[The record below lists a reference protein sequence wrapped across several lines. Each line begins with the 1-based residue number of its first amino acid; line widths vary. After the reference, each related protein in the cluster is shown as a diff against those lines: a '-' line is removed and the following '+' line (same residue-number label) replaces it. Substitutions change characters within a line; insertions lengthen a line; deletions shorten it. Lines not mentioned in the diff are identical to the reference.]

1 MLAIILIIVAIV
13 LGAIYWFMK
22 QEEEEEPVVME
33 PVVVDTTPAGPEV
46 DIADGIP
53 IRIRNSQYRTN
64 HGNVSW
70 KRGTHVGDYQQTY
83 IVPAGQAKTWADCQA
98 AAKRLGHKS
107 WIYNKTNKSCSAYVD
122 NNYLMRMRDP
132 NQVDP
137 NQKTNFIVGC
147 TDSGV
152 TLGEGCEN
160 WVTGDRVRGVG
171 GSARR
176 VELEPKQ
183 QGISLDQCIQKGK
196 SQGKDAIFYYTA
208 NHPDQRY
215 TATCYEI
222 VDSDNLVGF
231 TGNPND
237 VHHIQACTDPSKKI
251 INGCQ

>member
-33 PVVVDTTPAGPEV
+33 PVVVDTTPTGPEV

-53 IRIRNSQYRTN
+53 TRVENKYYQARSRD
-64 HGNVSW
+64 GNRKYNTV
-70 KRGTHVGDYQQTY
+70 RDYQQTY
-83 IVPAGQAKTWADCQA
+83 IVPAGRAKTWADCQA
-98 AAKRLGHKS
+98 AAKRLGLKS
-107 WIYNKTNKSCSAYVD
+107 WIYNRGNQSCSAYVD
-122 NNYLMRMRDP
+122 NNYLARMREP
-132 NQVDP
+132 KYVDP
-137 NQKTNFIVGC
+137 AQKTNFIVGC

-160 WVTGDRVRGVG
+160 WVTGDRVRGAG
-171 GSARR
+171 GALRK

-196 SQGKDAIFYYTA
+196 SQGKDAIFYYT
-208 NHPDQRY
+208 NNYTDQRY
-215 TATCYEI
+215 VATCYEI
-222 VDSDNLVGF
+222 NDPDNLVGLM
-231 TGNPND
+231 GDPND
-237 VHHIQACTDPSKKI
+237 YNHIQACTDPSKKI

>member
-33 PVVVDTTPAGPEV
+33 PVVVDTTPTGPEV

-53 IRIRNSQYRTN
+53 KRV
-64 HGNVSW
+64 GNRFHLEGSREGNRRWALV
-70 KRGTHVGDYQQTY
+70 HDYQQTY
-83 IVPAGQAKTWADCQA
+83 IVPVGQAKTWADCQA
-98 AAKRLGHKS
+98 AAKRLGLKS

-122 NNYLMRMRDP
+122 NNYLARMREP
-132 NQVDP
+132 RYVDP
-137 NQKTNFIVGC
+137 AQKTNFIVGC

-160 WVTGDRVRGVG
+160 WVTGDRVRGSG
-171 GSARR
+171 GSSRR

-196 SQGKDAIFYYTA
+196 SQGKDAIFYHTA
-208 NHPDQRY
+208 NFPDQRY
-215 TATCYEI
+215 AATCYEI
-222 VDSDNLVGF
+222 TDPDNLVGF
-231 TGNPND
+231 MGTPND
-237 VHHIQACTDPSKKI
+237 YNHVQACTDPSKKI